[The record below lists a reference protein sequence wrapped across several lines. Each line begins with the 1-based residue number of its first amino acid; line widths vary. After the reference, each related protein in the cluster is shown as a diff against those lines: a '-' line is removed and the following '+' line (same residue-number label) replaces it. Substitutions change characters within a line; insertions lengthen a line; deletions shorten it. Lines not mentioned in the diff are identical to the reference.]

1 MANQAPGVTIN
12 VTANATTPANPTST
26 SNWFVAGM
34 AAGPAGVAVPI
45 KSMNDFNLYFG
56 QLISGNLSGRYTLNA
71 NVDSTLLYDSLD
83 LFFREGGSAAWV
95 SRVQPTSSGVA
106 ATSTTTG
113 GLFLL
118 TATGKGTWANSSS
131 SNASGL
137 ILTITASTVSATTV
151 YATSLAYNGNVL
163 ATATSLGT
171 NADIVNWVNS
181 LPTYISMCVASTQSG
196 TTVLPASGSSVSVY
210 MTGGTDVAVADADT
224 PAALAVFTDILGPG
238 QVSYPG
244 NTSTTTAGYLV
255 NHALAFNRV
264 ALLDAQNTA
273 TAATIVTQANT
284 VQSAATDPSYGAM
297 FAPWLIVPG
306 VVNSNPAIP
315 TSTVFN
321 RTVPPVALAAALMAV
336 NDSTNDANVSA
347 AGTTKG
353 ASTFATGVTQTY
365 ITSDRALLNGAGV
378 SVIRL
383 VPNVNIIAL
392 YGYRSLAFAP
402 SFVALNNV
410 RFRMQIIRDLD
421 AIGENFVFSEI
432 DGKGQLFAAFNGAIA
447 GQMNA
452 YWGRGSLY
460 GFTADDAFFVTTD
473 SSVNTPTTIA
483 AGQINAAVGAKFSP
497 QAEFVTINVSKYLVS
512 ANLPA

>member
-34 AAGPAGVAVPI
+34 AAGPAGIAVPI
-45 KSMNDFNLYFG
+45 KSMNDFNTYFG
-56 QLISGNLSGRYTLNA
+56 QIVSGGVTGRYILNA
-71 NVDSTLLYDSLD
+71 NVSSTLLYDSLD
-83 LFFREGGSAAWV
+83 VFFREGGSAAWV
-95 SRVQPTSSGVA
+95 SRVASVSSGVV

-118 TATGKGTWANSSS
+118 TAAGSGTWANSS
-131 SNASGL
+131 NAGANGL
-137 ILTITASTVSATTV
+137 ILTITGSTVNATTV

-171 NADIVNWVNS
+171 NTDIVNWVNS
-181 LPTYISMCVASTQSG
+181 LPPYISMCVASTQSG

-224 PAALAVFTDILGPG
+224 PAAIAVFTDILGPG
-238 QVSYPG
+238 QISYPG

-284 VQSAATDPSYGAM
+284 VQSAATDPSYAAM

-306 VVNSNPAIP
+306 IVNSNPAVP

-321 RTVPPVALAAALMAV
+321 RTVPPVALAAALMAK
-336 NDSTNDANVSA
+336 NDASNDCNVSA
-347 AGTTKG
+347 AGTTNG
-353 ASTFATGVTQTY
+353 ASTYATGVSQTY
-365 ITSDRALLNGAGV
+365 ITSDRALLNASGV
-378 SVIRL
+378 SVIKL
-383 VPNVNIIAL
+383 VPNINVIAL
-392 YGYRSLAFAP
+392 YGYRSLSFAP
-402 SFVALNNV
+402 SFVPLNNV

-421 AIGENFVFSEI
+421 VIGESFVFQEI

-460 GFTADDAFFVTTD
+460 GLTADEAFFVNTGT
-473 SSVNTPTTIA
+473 SVNTPTTIT
-483 AGQINAAVGAKFSP
+483 AGQIIANVGAKFSP
-497 QAEFVTINVSKYLVS
+497 QAEFVIINVTKYLVS
-512 ANLPA
+512 SNLPA